1 MYLRPE
7 YTILMKRLAEPR
19 RFIQVILGPRQVGKT
34 TVIRQ
39 VLQNLAVTSSF
50 FSADMAAGSQTS
62 WITQQWQNVR
72 LIMQVQ
78 RLQEY
83 ILVFDEIQKIPNW
96 SEVVKK
102 EWDADTFAGR
112 NIKVVLLG
120 SSRVLIEKGLG
131 ESMAGRFEQI
141 RMTHWS
147 YPEMQE
153 AFGFTLDQWL
163 YFGGY
168 PGAASLID
176 DEDRFCSYING
187 AIIDATINKDI
198 LLDSPVSKP
207 ALLRQTFE
215 LGCLYSGEI
224 LSMTKLLGQLQ
235 DAGNTTTL
243 SGYLQRLSDSGL
255 LSGLQKY
262 SHDASRRRASM
273 PKFQVYNNALNTAI
287 KHLDFEG
294 VRQKADVWGRVAES
308 GIGAYLVSQ
317 SFARQFDLYYWRE
330 KSWEVD
336 FVMRYRGRTVALEI
350 KTNGESFSKGLD
362 VFQKRFQPYGA
373 YIVGP
378 AGIPFDTFL
387 KMDLLELI
395 A

>member
-7 YTILMKRLAEPR
+7 YAVLMKRLAESR
-19 RFIQVILGPRQVGKT
+19 RFMQVILGPRQVGKT

-39 VLQNLAVTSSF
+39 VLQDLTVANSF
-50 FSADMAAGSQTS
+50 FSADMAAGSQAT
-62 WITQQWQNVR
+62 WISQQWQTAR
-72 LIMQVQ
+72 LMMQSQ
-78 RLQEY
+78 HLSEY
-83 ILVFDEIQKIPNW
+83 VLVFDEIQKIPHW
-96 SEVVKK
+96 SDAVKK

-120 SSRVLIEKGLG
+120 SSRVLIEKGLS

-141 RMTHWS
+141 RMTHWT
-147 YPEMQE
+147 YPEMRE
-153 AFGFTLDQWL
+153 AFGFSLAQWL

-176 DEDRFCSYING
+176 DEDRFSSYING

-235 DAGNTTTL
+235 DTGNTTTL

-255 LSGLQKY
+255 LCGLQKY
-262 SHDASRRRASM
+262 SSDASRRRASI

-294 VRQKADVWGRVAES
+294 VRQKKDIWGRIAES

-317 SFARQFDLYYWRE
+317 SFARQFDLFYWRE

-336 FVMRYRGRTVALEI
+336 FIMKYRGKLIALEV
-350 KTNGESFSKGLD
+350 KTNDESRSRGLE
-362 VFQKRFQPYGA
+362 VFQEKFQPDGA
-373 YIVGP
+373 YIIGP
-378 AGIPFDTFL
+378 AGIPFETFL
-387 KMDLLELI
+387 TMDLRELV